1 MATYMQDKK
10 WEYNHD
16 NYRTANRDNWVFA
29 VNDERQKYGEDKLS
43 LDLAYVK
50 FEEQY
55 PRSEYDVE

>member
-10 WEYNHD
+10 WEYNHEWSW
-16 NYRTANRDNWVFA
+16 TANRDNWVFA

-55 PRSEYDVE
+55 PRNEYDVE